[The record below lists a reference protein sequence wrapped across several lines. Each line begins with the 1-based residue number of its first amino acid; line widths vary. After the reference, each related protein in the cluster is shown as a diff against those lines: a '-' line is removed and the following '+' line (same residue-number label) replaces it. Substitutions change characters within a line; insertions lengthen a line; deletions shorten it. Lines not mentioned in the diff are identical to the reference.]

1 MTFQYHCPTVD
12 YEDDFR
18 NVQHKIPTIILEE
31 NEPEHNIQ
39 TNPSSDELESGG
51 IDPDAGFNDADD
63 DDADGG
69 ESFIG
74 NSDGPAT
81 VNTSGCTSGGNEGKN
96 HFSRGVHHAG
106 QGKTEQ
112 AYLCGHAEFLNHGEG
127 ASRCSL
133 SNFGTDFTVRSKV

>member
-1 MTFQYHCPTVD
+1 MNFPYHWATVD

-31 NEPEHNIQ
+31 NEPEQNIK
-39 TNPSSDELESGG
+39 TNASSDELESGG

-63 DDADGG
+63 DDGDGG
-69 ESFIG
+69 ESCIG

-81 VNTSGCTSGGNEGKN
+81 VNTSGCTSGAMEGKN

-106 QGKTEQ
+106 KTQQ
-112 AYLCGHAEFLNHGEG
+112 AYFRGHAELNYGG
-127 ASRCSL
+127 TSRCSL
-133 SNFGTDFTVRSKV
+133 SNFGTDFTVRSTV